1 MAALSDSNWGG
12 FYSQSSYVAFASP
25 TQYETG
31 GKVINIG
38 YENDPVFRALDGSTL
53 TPSTLGVH
61 DAPQESA
68 TNNIVNFNDHYAS
81 AAWNILPFS
90 ILNVPTWLSHLP
102 FFYQDGLM
110 RVLNSEFYSLTSKDS
125 TVIVSNLSDVTR
137 GNTWVEDLN
146 RNAEKHSG
154 PTFIVGSDGNDL
166 IKGGAGND
174 YIEGRAGNDTFRDS
188 GGFNIISGGEGNNTL
203 DLQHALKKTEVA
215 YDGNTLYLRDTNGDI
230 TLATSINTL
239 KSTESSL
246 LIFTKDVAHQVTDNG
261 LLSDKG
267 LTAYASSEKGG
278 ATNDILTAKDT
289 GSWLFGLDGDDQLFG
304 GKGNDV
310 FVGGAGNDIMHSQGG
325 NNTFLFSGNFGQ
337 DQIYGYQAQDKLVF
351 MGTPG
356 SSSGGDYRD
365 FVSEVNDNLV
375 FNFGGNT
382 VTLVG
387 LGLNSLSD
395 GQVVL
400 A

>member
-1 MAALSDSNWGG
+1 M
-12 FYSQSSYVAFASP
+12 
-25 TQYETG
+25 
-31 GKVINIG
+31 
-38 YENDPVFRALDGSTL
+38 
-53 TPSTLGVH
+53 
-61 DAPQESA
+61 
-68 TNNIVNFNDHYAS
+68 
-81 AAWNILPFS
+81 
-90 ILNVPTWLSHLP
+90 
-102 FFYQDGLM
+102 
-110 RVLNSEFYSLTSKDS
+110 
-125 TVIVSNLSDVTR
+125 
-137 GNTWVEDLN
+137 
-146 RNAEKHSG
+146 
-154 PTFIVGSDGNDL
+154 
-166 IKGGAGND
+166 
-174 YIEGRAGNDTFRDS
+174 
-188 GGFNIISGGEGNNTL
+188 
-203 DLQHALKKTEVA
+203 KKTEVA
-215 YDGNTLYLRDTNGDI
+215 YDGNTLYLRNANGDI
-230 TLATSINTL
+230 TQATSINML

-246 LIFTKDVAHQVTDNG
+246 LIFTKDVAHQVTDSG

-278 ATNDILTAKDT
+278 ATNDILTAKNA

-325 NNTFLFSGNFGQ
+325 SNTFLFSGNFGQ